1 MKSQFSME
9 QNQTHNPLTGNPFE
23 MDCKNAVRL
32 TPNSIYRNMT
42 IGKTPLPPKQSTQR
56 AQQQQQQIPSSE
68 TPLPVLSP
76 YYQTIGEFNYNSS
89 FSTEMLRG
97 TTIDYVSEEVEKDKR
112 EIRQVNREW
121 KMHVLRIP
129 NVFAH
134 VTLGGILS
142 KNDLLS
148 LGSYIKNEIFTK
160 QDKTPKYVEITQNNP
175 TLGRASKIKIIK
187 YTMTDYIPITRAIL
201 SWLELNNNSSHVIYA
216 R

>member
-1 MKSQFSME
+1 ME
-9 QNQTHNPLTGNPFE
+9 QNQTHDPLTGNPFE

-32 TPNSIYRNMT
+32 IQNSLYTSMDEV
-42 IGKTPLPPKQSTQR
+42 KPPLPPKQSNQR
-56 AQQQQQQIPSSE
+56 AQQTRQQQQQTHPNE
-68 TPLPVLSP
+68 TPLPILCH
-76 YYQTIGEFNYNSS
+76 YYRSIGEYSYNSS

-97 TTIDYVSEEVEKDKR
+97 TTIDYVSEEVEKGKR

-121 KMHVLRIP
+121 KMYVLRIP
-129 NVFAH
+129 DVFAH

-148 LGSYIKNEIFTK
+148 LGSHIKNEIFTK

>member
-1 MKSQFSME
+1 MKLQLDME
-9 QNQTHNPLTGNPFE
+9 QKRSYDPLTGNPFE
-23 MDCKNAVRL
+23 MDYKNAVRL
-32 TPNSIYRNMT
+32 TQNSQYISMDEV
-42 IGKTPLPPKQSTQR
+42 KPQLPPRQSTQR

-76 YYQTIGEFNYNSS
+76 YYQSIGEFNYNSS

-97 TTIDYVSEEVEKDKR
+97 TTTDYVEEVEKGKKQ
-112 EIRQVNREW
+112 IIQVKREW
-121 KMHVLRIP
+121 KMHILRIP

-148 LGSYIKNEIFTK
+148 LGLHIKNEIFTK